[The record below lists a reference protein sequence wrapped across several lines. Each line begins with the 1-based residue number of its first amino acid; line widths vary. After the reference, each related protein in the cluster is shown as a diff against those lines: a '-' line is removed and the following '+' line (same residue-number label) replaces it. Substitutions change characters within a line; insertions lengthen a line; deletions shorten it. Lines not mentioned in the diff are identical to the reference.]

1 MIIINTDISLWDIKT
16 SFKISVLSPVQ
27 GIGGIKLNI
36 EELIEKYKGLKSTY
50 ENDSMNTLGYYRV
63 INNAK
68 VSVLDE
74 FIEDLE
80 ILKREER

>member
-1 MIIINTDISLWDIKT
+1 MD
-16 SFKISVLSPVQ
+16 
-27 GIGGIKLNI
+27 I
-36 EELIEKYKGLKSTY
+36 EELIEKYKGLRSTY